1 MTDAPIVDE
10 KSAAIFIV
18 CLFYAVH
25 LVEEFSLGF
34 VEWADR
40 YFGRFDWKQN
50 LLGNSIFFVFVVAA
64 CWGHYENQARYL
76 WAGMSVIMW
85 ILANSF
91 IHISCTMLGR
101 EYSPGVVTAAGIYV
115 PGGVYFLVKW
125 NGLGLLSWSDIIL
138 SFLVGA
144 ILFMLLPTFARAVYF
159 HAQLARIFHLVRWV
173 TVNIGRSLKL
183 TIASFLGICMWL
195 WLKSGYFL
203 KTINEI
209 EFQIAR
215 PKPAGPSLCKTKT
228 WIEKLSRS
236 FFNRLGSHLSPISDI
251 NCIDPPVKDRAV
263 GTFFAKSPQDLNVPP
278 WNYIACFLRAL

>member
-1 MTDAPIVDE
+1 MTDVPIVDE

-25 LVEEFSLGF
+25 MVEEFSFGF

-64 CWGHYENQARYL
+64 CWGYYENHTRYL

-91 IHISCTMLGR
+91 IHISCNMLGR

-125 NGLGLLSWSDIIL
+125 SGLGLLSWSNIIF

-144 ILFMLLPTFARAVYF
+144 ILFMLLR
-159 HAQLARIFHLVRWV
+159 HSQGQCIFML
-173 TVNIGRSLKL
+173 SLQRCF
-183 TIASFLGICMWL
+183 IW
-195 WLKSGYFL
+195 
-203 KTINEI
+203 
-209 EFQIAR
+209 
-215 PKPAGPSLCKTKT
+215 
-228 WIEKLSRS
+228 
-236 FFNRLGSHLSPISDI
+236 SDE
-251 NCIDPPVKDRAV
+251 
-263 GTFFAKSPQDLNVPP
+263 
-278 WNYIACFLRAL
+278 LR

>member
-18 CLFYAVH
+18 CLFYALH
-25 LVEEFSLGF
+25 MVEEFSFGF

-64 CWGHYENQARYL
+64 CWGYYENQTRFL

-91 IHISCTMLGR
+91 IHISCTILGR
-101 EYSPGVVTAAGIYV
+101 EYSPGVVTAAGIYI
-115 PGGVYFLVKW
+115 PGGGYFLVKW
-125 NGLGLLSWSDIIL
+125 SGLGLLSWSNIIF

-159 HAQLARIFHLVRWV
+159 QAQFARIFHLV
-173 TVNIGRSLKL
+173 K
-183 TIASFLGICMWL
+183 
-195 WLKSGYFL
+195 
-203 KTINEI
+203 
-209 EFQIAR
+209 
-215 PKPAGPSLCKTKT
+215 
-228 WIEKLSRS
+228 
-236 FFNRLGSHLSPISDI
+236 
-251 NCIDPPVKDRAV
+251 
-263 GTFFAKSPQDLNVPP
+263 
-278 WNYIACFLRAL
+278 

>member
-18 CLFYAVH
+18 CLFYALH
-25 LVEEFSLGF
+25 MVEEFSFGF

-64 CWGHYENQARYL
+64 CWGYYENQTRFL

-159 HAQLARIFHLVRWV
+159 HAQLARIFHLVR
-173 TVNIGRSLKL
+173 
-183 TIASFLGICMWL
+183 
-195 WLKSGYFL
+195 
-203 KTINEI
+203 
-209 EFQIAR
+209 
-215 PKPAGPSLCKTKT
+215 
-228 WIEKLSRS
+228 
-236 FFNRLGSHLSPISDI
+236 
-251 NCIDPPVKDRAV
+251 
-263 GTFFAKSPQDLNVPP
+263 
-278 WNYIACFLRAL
+278 